1 MQVRPGELTG
11 KRGLLAMGLGY
22 KLVDAPLLIMAIYAG
37 IIGLRGAAT
46 QVTLFE
52 AAMPP
57 MLGGSIVA
65 IQYGLDAKLISLM
78 VGVGT
83 VAAFVTLPAWERAFA
98 IV

>member
-1 MQVRPGELTG
+1 M
-11 KRGLLAMGLGY
+11 
-22 KLVDAPLLIMAIYAG
+22 
-37 IIGLRGAAT
+37 
-46 QVTLFE
+46 TLFE

-65 IQYGLDAKLISLM
+65 IRYGLDAKLISLM

-83 VAAFVTLPAWERAFA
+83 VAAFVTLRAWERAFA